1 VSILLSIHPQ
11 IQCIV
16 YRHSLTI
23 SDPQLAGLGE
33 AGNAQDDL
41 GQENA
46 PQAQEQEN
54 INQDQEDGGETS
66 KSKKTKRKAQGTVK
80 GSTADYK
87 RKEAN
92 RLAAER
98 SRSRQAERRAN
109 LVAASQRMAEEQR
122 LILDEIARLEAE
134 ASGGTGSGAGVGVGV
149 GSGSGYT
156 LHRHQ
161 ADEKHEPEPAPAV
174 NQRPSIEQN
183 PGDQGSSVM
192 TTTEAMEAEAEAQ
205 AHSRTILAALMSDAE
220 INQALVG
227 DWMDQDEQ
235 EGDTSQVAPTSNH
248 ANNAPAPNQEES
260 SEQLQAHSPVTQHQ
274 QEEAV
279 ASDTGKPGMA
289 VSLHAE
295 MERHLRDD
303 LAATKIAI
311 DQVEKELAVLRGI
324 DPPAE
329 GEQPTYESP
338 LPANITSTD
347 PVALDSLIETL
358 ESEHQQLAVQL
369 PKVKERVATLMESR
383 TAEAER
389 LKTLLLKL
397 RVDDEDKAA
406 VDKILKP
413 LSTHLDE
420 LLQSLSP
427 EVRLNHAHHY
437 V

>member
-1 VSILLSIHPQ
+1 
-11 IQCIV
+11 
-16 YRHSLTI
+16 
-23 SDPQLAGLGE
+23 
-33 AGNAQDDL
+33 
-41 GQENA
+41 
-46 PQAQEQEN
+46 
-54 INQDQEDGGETS
+54 
-66 KSKKTKRKAQGTVK
+66 
-80 GSTADYK
+80 
-87 RKEAN
+87 
-92 RLAAER
+92 
-98 SRSRQAERRAN
+98 
-109 LVAASQRMAEEQR
+109 
-122 LILDEIARLEAE
+122 
-134 ASGGTGSGAGVGVGV
+134 
-149 GSGSGYT
+149 
-156 LHRHQ
+156 
-161 ADEKHEPEPAPAV
+161 
-174 NQRPSIEQN
+174 
-183 PGDQGSSVM
+183 M